1 MGVDLIFQEL
11 EAMAWC
17 TTVGLVYKSGPGV
30 QQQDWGLV
38 YKSGPGVQ
46 QQDWGLVYK
55 SGPGVQQQDW
65 GLVYNSRTGAWC
77 TTAGL
82 GPGVQQSG
90 PEEAKK

>member
-38 YKSGPGVQ
+38 YISGPGVQQTVVSGPGVQ
-46 QQDWGLVYK
+46 QQA
-55 SGPGVQQQDW
+55 S
-65 GLVYNSRTGAWC
+65 GLVYNRAMQYHKRSA
-77 TTAGL
+77 
-82 GPGVQQSG
+82 PVHS
-90 PEEAKK
+90 P

>member
-46 QQDWGLVYK
+46 Q
-55 SGPGVQQQDW
+55 
-65 GLVYNSRTGAWC
+65 
-77 TTAGL
+77 
-82 GPGVQQSG
+82 SG